1 MLFFLLTISSS
12 CSVSVTVI
20 RWIYFYPK
28 CICTSFFFL
37 NIVSEAPLQTHL
49 CCLKL
54 RSTLDS
60 NTFTS
65 LLLAS
70 DHLVLNC
77 CKEQFFP
84 LTPLP
89 HYLLVF
95 CGSTQ
100 MRVLFQLKLIQIL
113 PHRPADW
120 EQFVVHSFLKGDIIK
135 LPEALNFWLQR
146 SGNLPSWVLLLSVSC
161 IFSLF
166 PFHWASA
173 VFWLVY
179 LIIS

>member
-1 MLFFLLTISSS
+1 M
-12 CSVSVTVI
+12 VI
-20 RWIYFYPK
+20 RWMYFYSK
-28 CICTSFFFL
+28 CIWTSFKKKK
-37 NIVSEAPLQTHL
+37 NIVSEAPVQTHL

-70 DHLVLNC
+70 DHLV
-77 CKEQFFP
+77 FD
-84 LTPLP
+84 
-89 HYLLVF
+89 LLQITVF
-95 CGSTQ
+95 SAT
-100 MRVLFQLKLIQIL
+100 LFTSLLWVSPNASVISIKVNSNTASPPRWL
-113 PHRPADW
+113 RTV
-120 EQFVVHSFLKGDIIK
+120 VVHSFLKGDIIK
-135 LPEALNFWLQR
+135 LPEALNFWLRDVWQLTLV
-146 SGNLPSWVLLLSVSC
+146 NLAFYLSC